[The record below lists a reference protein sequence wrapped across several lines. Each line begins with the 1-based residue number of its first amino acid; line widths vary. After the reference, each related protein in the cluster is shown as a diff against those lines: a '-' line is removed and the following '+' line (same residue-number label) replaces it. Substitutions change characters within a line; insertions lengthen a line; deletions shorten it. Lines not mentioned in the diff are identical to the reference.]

1 MELKYSSSKSKQQQQ
16 NCSRIVQV
24 LIWLKSENFERYLT
38 F

>member
-1 MELKYSSSKSKQQQQ
+1 MELKYSSSKSKQQQ
-16 NCSRIVQV
+16 NCSGIAQV